1 MEQAYWI
8 GRKRASVAMARE
20 ATSAEARL
28 IHLDLAGRYSVKAA
42 SEGGIPP
49 RRVAEGIVVRAKRL
63 SAAVAPTVDDG
74 TYYAQLEEGA
84 RFLAARAATDS
95 ERQQHLGMANRYVRL
110 SQVALEAGKR

>member
-8 GRKRASVAMARE
+8 GRKHASLTMARE

-28 IHLDLAGRYSVKAA
+28 IHFDLAGRYSVKAA
-42 SEGGIPP
+42 NEGGIPP
-49 RRVAEGIVVRAKRL
+49 RRIAEGIVVRAKHL
-63 SAAVAPTVDDG
+63 PTAVAPSVDDG
-74 TYYAQLEEGA
+74 IYYAQLEEGA
-84 RFLAARAATDS
+84 RFLAARAATDA